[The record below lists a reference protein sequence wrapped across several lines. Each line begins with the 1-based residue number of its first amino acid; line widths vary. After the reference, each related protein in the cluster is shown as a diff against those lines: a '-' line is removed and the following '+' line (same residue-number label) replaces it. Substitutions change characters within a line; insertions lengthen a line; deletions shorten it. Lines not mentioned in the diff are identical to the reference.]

1 MKRKIKWQYP
11 FALGLLLLSTL
22 LYGIHYSIFRD
33 SHNIFFYLLHN
44 IAFIPIQAILV
55 GLVLDKILEK
65 KEKEKVMNKLSMIIG
80 VFFSEVG
87 IEFVKKVSEYDLSL
101 AKYKD
106 DFIIKENYTEKDL
119 RGVKTCL
126 LKYKGNLAMDGK
138 SILCVGN
145 ALKNKRDFLI
155 KLIENPVLLEHENF
169 TELLMAL
176 FHLVEEMNYRSDLEL
191 LTQQDIEHLTN
202 DIKRAYN
209 IIINEWI
216 EYLIYLKNNYPY
228 LYVSAVT
235 INPFLSGFTT
245 AGNKRFM

>member
-1 MKRKIKWQYP
+1 
-11 FALGLLLLSTL
+11 
-22 LYGIHYSIFRD
+22 
-33 SHNIFFYLLHN
+33 
-44 IAFIPIQAILV
+44 
-55 GLVLDKILEK
+55 
-65 KEKEKVMNKLSMIIG
+65 
-80 VFFSEVG
+80 
-87 IEFVKKVSEYDLSL
+87 
-101 AKYKD
+101 
-106 DFIIKENYTEKDL
+106 
-119 RGVKTCL
+119 
-126 LKYKGNLAMDGK
+126 
-138 SILCVGN
+138 
-145 ALKNKRDFLI
+145 
-155 KLIENPVLLEHENF
+155 
-169 TELLMAL
+169 MAL